1 MPIPERY
8 NRGYNLGVGGAVV
21 RDNRLLLVRRASRRG
36 RRNWQ
41 VPGGFVEPDETIERA
56 VVREVREEAGVTGE
70 VQGVIGLRNR
80 CDPDIGNSLYI
91 VLLMKPLSGEPT
103 PDMEEVDR
111 AEYLTLEQ
119 IEQLE
124 QVPPIN
130 REIASRVLSEEKCL
144 LAAQEL
150 IHLNGQP
157 YTLFVG

>member
-36 RRNWQ
+36 RGNWQ
-41 VPGGFVEPDETIERA
+41 VPGGFVEPDETIEQA
-56 VVREVREEAGVTGE
+56 VVREVQEEAGVTGE

-80 CDPDIGNSLYI
+80 CEPDIGNSLYI
-91 VLLMKPLSGEPT
+91 VLLMTPLRGEPT

-119 IEQLE
+119 IERLE
-124 QVPPIN
+124 QAPAIN
-130 REIASRVLSEEKCL
+130 REIASRALSLEKRL
-144 LAAQEL
+144 LEPQEL
-150 IHLNGQP
+150 IHPNGKP

>member
-36 RRNWQ
+36 RGNWQ
-41 VPGGFVEPDETIERA
+41 VPGGFVEPDETIEQA
-56 VVREVREEAGVTGE
+56 VVREVQEEAGVTGE

-80 CDPDIGNSLYI
+80 CEPDIGNSLYI
-91 VLLMKPLSGEPT
+91 VLLMTPLRGEPT

-119 IEQLE
+119 IERLE
-124 QVPPIN
+124 QAPAIN
-130 REIASRVLSEEKCL
+130 REIASRALSLEKRL
-144 LAAQEL
+144 LEPQEL
-150 IHLNGQP
+150 IHLNGKP

>member
-21 RDNRLLLVRRASRRG
+21 RGNRLLLVRRASRRG
-36 RRNWQ
+36 RGNWQ

-70 VQGVIGLRNR
+70 VQGVVGIRNR
-80 CDPDIGNSLYI
+80 CDHDIGNSLYI

-119 IEQLE
+119 IEGLE

-130 REIASRVLSEEKCL
+130 REIASRVLSKEKCL
-144 LAAQEL
+144 LAPQEL

>member
-36 RRNWQ
+36 RGNWQ

-91 VLLMKPLSGEPT
+91 VLLMKPLSGEPQ

-119 IEQLE
+119 IERLD

-130 REIASRVLSEEKCL
+130 REIASRVLSQEKCL
-144 LAAQEL
+144 LAPQEL
-150 IHLNGQP
+150 IHLNGKP

>member
-21 RDNRLLLVRRASRRG
+21 RDDRLLLVRRASRRG
-36 RRNWQ
+36 RGNWQ
-41 VPGGFVEPDETIERA
+41 VPGGFVEPDETIEQA

-91 VLLMKPLSGEPT
+91 VLLMTPLSGEPT

-119 IEQLE
+119 IERLE
-124 QVPPIN
+124 QVPAIN
-130 REIASRVLSEEKCL
+130 REIASRVLSQEKCL
-144 LAAQEL
+144 LLPQEL
-150 IHLNGQP
+150 IHLNGKP

>member
-36 RRNWQ
+36 RGNWQ
-41 VPGGFVEPDETIERA
+41 VPGGFVEPDETIEQA

-124 QVPPIN
+124 QVQPIN
-130 REIASRVLSEEKCL
+130 REIASRVLSRKNACW
-144 LAAQEL
+144 
-150 IHLNGQP
+150 P
-157 YTLFVG
+157 RKSLFI

>member
-36 RRNWQ
+36 RGNWQ
-41 VPGGFVEPDETIERA
+41 VPGGFVEPDETIEKA
-56 VVREVREEAGVTGE
+56 VVREVREEAGVTGA
-70 VQGVIGLRNR
+70 VQGVVGLRNR

-130 REIASRVLSEEKCL
+130 REIASRVLSQEKCL
-144 LAAQEL
+144 LVPQEL
-150 IHLNGQP
+150 IHLNGKP

>member
-36 RRNWQ
+36 RGNWQ
-41 VPGGFVEPDETIERA
+41 VPGGFVEPDETIEKA

-91 VLLMKPLSGEPT
+91 VLLMKPLRGEPQ

-119 IEQLE
+119 IERLE
-124 QVPPIN
+124 QVPAIN
-130 REIASRVLSEEKCL
+130 REIASRVLSPEKSL
-144 LAAQEL
+144 LAPQKL
-150 IHLNGQP
+150 IHLNGKP

>member
-36 RRNWQ
+36 RGNWQ

-56 VVREVREEAGVTGE
+56 VVREVREESGVTGE
-70 VQGVIGLRNR
+70 VQGVVGLRNR

-91 VLLMKPLSGEPT
+91 VLLMKPLSGEPQ
-103 PDMEEVDR
+103 PDMDEVDR

-119 IEQLE
+119 IEGLE

-130 REIASRVLSEEKCL
+130 REIASRVLSEKKCL
-144 LAAQEL
+144 LAPQEL
-150 IHLNGQP
+150 IHLNGKP

>member
-36 RRNWQ
+36 RGNWQ

>member
-36 RRNWQ
+36 RGNWQ
-41 VPGGFVEPDETIERA
+41 VPGGFVEPNETIEQA
-56 VVREVREEAGVTGE
+56 VVREVREEAGVTGA

-91 VLLMKPLSGEPT
+91 VLLMTPISGEPQ
-103 PDMEEVDR
+103 PDMAEVDR

-119 IEQLE
+119 IEQLA
-124 QVPPIN
+124 QVPVIN
-130 REIASRVLSEEKCL
+130 REIARRALSEEKCL
-144 LAAQEL
+144 LVPQEL
-150 IHLNGQP
+150 IHLNGRP

>member
-36 RRNWQ
+36 RGNWQ

-150 IHLNGQP
+150 IHLNGKP

>member
-1 MPIPERY
+1 MPIPEQY

-36 RRNWQ
+36 RGNWQ
-41 VPGGFVEPDETIERA
+41 VPGGFVEPDETIELA

-130 REIASRVLSEEKCL
+130 REIASRVLSKEKCL
-144 LAAQEL
+144 LAPQEL
-150 IHLNGQP
+150 IHLNGKP